1 MLEKITKK
9 VERNERITPEEAL
22 FLLQGD
28 INAVGKLAH
37 LRRKAMV
44 GDNAYYQFNYNIN
57 YTNVCENECK
67 LCAFYKD
74 EKDGYAL
81 TVKQIVESVE
91 KVYDAGVNEVHVVGG
106 LNKNLPYSYYL
117 DMLRGI
123 KNIDPGI
130 HIQGFTAVEIAFFA
144 DQAGKSTIETLADFK
159 AAGLDS
165 LPGGGAEIFSPRV
178 RKLICEKKLPGEDW
192 LRITEEAHNLGICS
206 NATMLYGHL
215 ETDEEIIDHML
226 KLRDLQDRTGGFRA
240 FVPLAFFRKNTEIDA
255 LARGTCG
262 IYDMKLLATARVFL
276 DNFPHLKAL
285 WMIYGYKACQVGLDY
300 GADDIGGTYYDEE
313 IVHCAGAKT
322 PKSLNKDE
330 ICTLIRKMG
339 RTPIEVYSNYE
350 PVEEG
355 SLTC

>member
-1 MLEKITKK
+1 MLKTIIAK
-9 VERNERITPEEAL
+9 VENDQRITPEEAL

-28 INAVGKLAH
+28 LNTVGKLACI
-37 LRRKAMV
+37 RRERQV

-81 TVKQIVESVE
+81 TVEQITDSVKE
-91 KVYDAGVNEVHVVGG
+91 VHAAGVNEVHVVGG

-117 DMLRGI
+117 EMLRGI
-123 KNIDPGI
+123 KSIDPNI
-130 HIQGFTAVEIAFFA
+130 HIQGFTTVEIAFFA
-144 DQAGKSTIETLADFK
+144 ELVGKTTRETLADFK

-165 LPGGGAEIFSPRV
+165 LPGGGAEVFSPRV
-178 RKLICEKKLPGEDW
+178 RELICEKKLPGKDW
-192 LRITEEAHNLGICS
+192 LRIAGEAHELGICS

-215 ETDEEIIDHML
+215 ETDEEIIDHMRQ
-226 KLRDLQDRTGGFRA
+226 LRDQQDRTGGFRA
-240 FVPLAFFRKNTEIDA
+240 FVPLAFFRKNTEIDD
-255 LARGTCG
+255 LARGTSG

-322 PKSLNKDE
+322 PKSLTKDE
-330 ICTLIRKMG
+330 ICDLIRKMG
-339 RTPIEVYSNYE
+339 RTPVEVYSNYE
-350 PVEEG
+350 PVMKG
-355 SLTC
+355 